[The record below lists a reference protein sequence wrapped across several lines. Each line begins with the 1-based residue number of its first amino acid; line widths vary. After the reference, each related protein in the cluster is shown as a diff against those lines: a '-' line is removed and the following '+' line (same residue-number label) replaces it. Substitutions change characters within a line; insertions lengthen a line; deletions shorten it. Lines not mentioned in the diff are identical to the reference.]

1 MILSQWDTIVKAP
14 TATDRSTENTDYG
27 QDGNYQSV
35 YEENARHSRE
45 GSPHDSLQSQT
56 DTSHTATSTQS
67 EYIGTSPSQS
77 PYSSLDLNI
86 AQAKHKLMV
95 TLMKDVYAMFDS
107 KWEGSVRTCAT
118 PEQQNSGRQA
128 QSSKV
133 EKTRVAKGS
142 KKRMKDRDSSPPDRG
157 NGKREKKDD
166 PDIGLHNQSRLFA
179 CPFHKYDPYKY
190 CLNSDTGATYRSCPG
205 PGYMSISHVK

>member
-1 MILSQWDTIVKAP
+1 MILSKWDTIVKAP
-14 TATDRSTENTDYG
+14 TATDRSTENTDHR
-27 QDGNYQSV
+27 QDGNDQSLC
-35 YEENARHSRE
+35 EENTRHSRE
-45 GSPHDSLQSQT
+45 DSPHGSSQSRT

-77 PYSSLDLNI
+77 PYSSFDLNI
-86 AQAKHKLMV
+86 AQAKHNLMV

-118 PEQQNSGRQA
+118 SGEQSSGGRA

-133 EKTRVAKGS
+133 ETTRVAKGS
-142 KKRMKDRDSSPPDRG
+142 KKRMKDRDSSPPGRG

-166 PDIGLHNQSRLFA
+166 PDIGLHDQSRLLA
-179 CPFHKYDPYKY
+179 CPFHKHDPSKY
-190 CLNSDTGATYRSCPG
+190 CLNGDTGATYRSCPG
-205 PGYMSISHVK
+205 PGFMCISHLK